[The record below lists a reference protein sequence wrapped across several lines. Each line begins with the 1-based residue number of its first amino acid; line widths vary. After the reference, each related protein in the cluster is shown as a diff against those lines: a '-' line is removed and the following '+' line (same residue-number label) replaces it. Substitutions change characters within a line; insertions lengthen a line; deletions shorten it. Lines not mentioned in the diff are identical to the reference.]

1 MCSQPKGERWGQ
13 KVFIDRLAL
22 FAQPMDS
29 ASQIDGVPQ
38 HDGGN
43 DQIQPAGSV
52 ALILKASIAQ
62 LAQAVEEDRTRQG
75 VLRFAFVQPQLHPLA
90 EFRALKPLQREQGPF
105 QATQLPQGESSLI
118 VAPTHAE
125 CWAIV
130 DAVRANREEKTR
142 FGL

>member
-1 MCSQPKGERWGQ
+1 MPYVVAGEIDVFAAQRREVGQ

-29 ASQIDGVPQ
+29 ASQIDGVPR

-75 VLRFAFVQPQLHPLA
+75 VLRFAFVQPN
-90 EFRALKPLQREQGPF
+90 
-105 QATQLPQGESSLI
+105 
-118 VAPTHAE
+118 
-125 CWAIV
+125 C
-130 DAVRANREEKTR
+130 TR
-142 FGL
+142 